1 MEDIEES
8 IENKTI
14 ERDTTEVKPDGEP
27 AVKIKKP
34 RSEAQ
39 KKAFE
44 KARAARAVN
53 FKKRQEERAKKDTQ
67 IKEVPAPVAELKPVL
82 QRRPPSPRYR
92 EQQPTTVTHNYYY
105 NESPK
110 PKKIKKKIQVQSSDD
125 ESDEEEIQVVYQQES
140 VVHEPSPTPPPTRP
154 TNPLKFKY
162 T

>member
-14 ERDTTEVKPDGEP
+14 ERDTTEVKSDDKPP
-27 AVKIKKP
+27 VKIKKP

-44 KARAARAVN
+44 KARATRAVN
-53 FKKRQEERAKKDTQ
+53 FKKRQEERANKDTQ
-67 IKEVPAPVAELKPVL
+67 IKEVPPAPVTELKPVL

-110 PKKIKKKIQVQSSDD
+110 PKKNKKKIQVQSSDE
-125 ESDEEEIQVVYQQES
+125 ESDEDEIQVVYQQES
-140 VVHEPSPTPPPTRP
+140 VVREPSPTPPTRP